1 MWPARYRDSGHVL
14 ATATLV
20 APALLYLLGIFYYPL
35 GKLFSL
41 SLFDPHLTFK
51 YYLRIFTEPAYRD
64 LFWTTIRIALW
75 TTAVSVVLAYPVAYA
90 LTILQGRLYRLAI
103 FVVLIPLWTSALIR
117 TYAWLVVLGRN
128 GVVNN
133 ALVALRLTDHP
144 LSLIFN
150 SFGVYVGLIQI
161 LLPYAI
167 LPIHASMRN
176 IDTTLLR
183 AGSSLGA
190 MPVTGFLTVYLPLSL
205 GGVFAGALL
214 VFILAF
220 GSFIIPS
227 LLGGLR
233 ETMVAVYV
241 QNEIGERL
249 NWGFGAALSVIM
261 LLFVVIA
268 AAASWHLADPAG
280 SMLAS
285 RPGARR
291 RERSRQRRPAHALF
305 IGARGQFIGRL
316 NSTTAALAY
325 ATRGLW
331 RGRNLGAGLLWGATG
346 AVWAYLVLPALVILP
361 ISFSSTEY
369 LTFPPRGFSLHYYAL
384 FFGSERW
391 TGALLLS
398 LRVAIAVVV
407 ISMILGTCAAY
418 ALVRRR
424 PPHSGMLYLALVLP
438 TVVPSI
444 AYAVGYYYLATR
456 IGIVGTAL
464 GLICAHIALALPFV
478 VITVSAALGGLDP
491 DFERASSSLGASPL
505 RTFRHVLWPL
515 MLPGLLA
522 SALFAFLVSFDE
534 LIVAIFVTGRHATL
548 PKMLWDGIRIEL
560 NPIVAA
566 VSSLLIFLSALLVL
580 VAEFARFRGRHA
592 GEGG

>member
-1 MWPARYRDSGHVL
+1 MWPARYSGSVRVL
-14 ATATLV
+14 TTAALV
-20 APALLYLLGIFYYPL
+20 APALLYLLTVFYYPL
-35 GKLFSL
+35 GRLFSL

-51 YYLRIFTEPAYRD
+51 YYLRIFAAPAYRD
-64 LFWTTIRIALW
+64 LLWTTIRIAIW
-75 TTAVSVVLAYPVAYA
+75 TTVVSVILAYPVAYA
-90 LTILQGRLYRLAI
+90 LTTLQGRLYRLAL

-117 TYAWLVVLGRN
+117 TYAWLVILGRN

-133 ALVALRLTDHP
+133 ALLALRLTDHP

-150 SFGVYVGLIQI
+150 SFGVYVGLVQI

-167 LPIHASMRN
+167 LPMHASMRN
-176 IDTTLLR
+176 IDTALLR

-190 MPVTGFLTVYLPLSL
+190 TPVTAFLTVYLPLSL

-261 LLFVVIA
+261 LLLVVIA
-268 AAASWHLADPAG
+268 AATCWRLANPAG
-280 SMLAS
+280 LMLAS
-285 RPGARR
+285 QPRT
-291 RERSRQRRPAHALF
+291 RSRDQSTQRRHAHALF
-305 IGARGQFIGRL
+305 IAARGQLIGRL
-316 NSTTAALAY
+316 NNLTGALAH
-325 ATRGLW
+325 ATRGPW
-331 RGRNLGAGLLWGATG
+331 RGRNLGARLLWVVTG
-346 AVWAYLVLPALVILP
+346 TVWAYLVLPALVILP
-361 ISFSSTEY
+361 ISVSSTDY

-384 FFGSERW
+384 FFGSDRW

-398 LRVAIAVVV
+398 LRVAIVVAV

-418 ALVRRR
+418 ALVRHR
-424 PPHSGMLYLALVLP
+424 PRHSGVLYLALVLP

-478 VITVSAALGGLDP
+478 VITVSAALGGLNP

-505 RTFRHVLWPL
+505 RTFRHILWPL

-580 VAEFARFRGRHA
+580 VAEFVRFRGRQV
-592 GEGG
+592 GQGG